1 MWVIRIISGVFSF
14 ALTIGIA
21 GGLVDLA
28 LSMRKKS
35 QEAARM
41 GLVSLKSLNEQ
52 LQSGKSHREL
62 HPAKTK

>member
-1 MWVIRIISGVFSF
+1 MWVLRLIQGAFSF

-28 LSMRKKS
+28 LNMRTKS
-35 QEAARM
+35 QRAAQM

-52 LQSGKSHREL
+52 LLSGKSHREL
-62 HPAKTK
+62 HGGKK

>member
-1 MWVIRIISGVFSF
+1 MWILRLIQGAFSF

-28 LSMRKKS
+28 IAMRSKS
-35 QEAARM
+35 QAAAQG

-62 HPAKTK
+62 HGGNK